1 MGRNEI
7 IVTCP
12 HCKVNVDIYH
22 DWSAAGYCNGCWS
35 TPMNFDA
42 ICTGCEKVFYVTAE
56 DVGLNEI
63 DYRTYSI
70 IINKERHYTHEG

>member
-12 HCKVNVDIYH
+12 HCKMNSDIYH

-42 ICTGCEKVFYVTAE
+42 ICASCEKIFYVTSE
-56 DVGLNEI
+56 EILNEKK
-63 DYRTYSI
+63 YMWYSI
-70 IINKERHYTHEG
+70 IINK